1 MFHQMHCLRMIRQA
15 ILQGDARHHI
25 RHCLN
30 LLRQAVLCASDT
42 TIAPLEPHH
51 ETGVGAVHICRE
63 WERAYDF
70 IEENQLK
77 WIQLVATNNSGAS
90 T

>member
-1 MFHQMHCLRMIRQA
+1 MHCLRMIRQA

-77 WIQLVATNNSGAS
+77 WIQLVATNNSGVS

>member
-42 TIAPLEPHH
+42 TITPLEPHH
-51 ETGVGAVHICRE
+51 ETGVVAVHICRE